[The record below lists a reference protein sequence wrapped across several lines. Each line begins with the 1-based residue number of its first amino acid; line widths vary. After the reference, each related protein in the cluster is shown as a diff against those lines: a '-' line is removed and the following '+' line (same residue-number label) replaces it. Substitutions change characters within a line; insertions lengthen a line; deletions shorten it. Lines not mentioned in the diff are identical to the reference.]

1 MTPFTTTIDLLLN
14 DGELVQVECDCKL
27 IFAKEEQEQD
37 EVIVVQA
44 LIVHGTLL
52 HPTGED
58 VTNYINHN
66 EDITEMVTNE
76 VLERYEDAKANQF
89 DADELDHERDMKEH
103 NSPFDNNFPPP
114 L

>member
-44 LIVHGTLL
+44 LVVKGTLL

-58 VTNYINHN
+58 LTNYINDN
-66 EDITEMVTNE
+66 EDVHFLVEGE
-76 VLERYEDAKANQF
+76 VLTAYEDAEDAAF
-89 DADELDHERDMKEH
+89 DADGLDHERDLADLENEFENRDH
-103 NSPFDNNFPPP
+103 P